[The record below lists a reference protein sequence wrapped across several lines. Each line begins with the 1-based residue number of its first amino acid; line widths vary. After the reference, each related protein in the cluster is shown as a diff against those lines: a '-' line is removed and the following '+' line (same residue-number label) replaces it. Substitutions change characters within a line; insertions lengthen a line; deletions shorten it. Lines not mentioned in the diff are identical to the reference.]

1 MKTSFIIVGIV
12 VLSAAV
18 ILPVDAAPIHMAD
31 SLTIPTVIVI
41 NEETVTTSINIT
53 NTMNGPI
60 QTILFDIEYDNAVVA
75 LTGVSSGSLTASGH
89 WQHIV
94 GENNKSI
101 TTATAYKDE
110 AIPNGSSGS
119 IILLHFTIV
128 GTKGDS
134 STLTLTSLDMAN
146 TALQHG
152 TAPLQSGEV
161 IINSIPSAPHS
172 PSPPNGATDVSV
184 STSLSWT
191 CEDPDG
197 NDLRYDVYFGTS
209 ASPPKRTSNQTG
221 TTWNTG
227 TLQYSTTY
235 HWHVVAWD
243 GHGAHNTSNL
253 WQFTTK
259 DAPPYPPENEFPTIS
274 LNSPADDATVSGT
287 VTISGTASDSD
298 GTVESVQVQIDAGSW
313 QMATGTTSWTYSW
326 DTTSVSDGSHTISA
340 WVSDDDDCSTFVS
353 ITVTVNNTPSNQAP
367 TVTIIAPTSGTQLKG
382 RFTIRGTASDPDG
395 NESLERVE
403 LKIGNAS
410 WMVVTGTTSWN
421 YNWDST
427 AVENGNYTIQARS
440 YDGTNYSEIDSISIT
455 VNNKKD
461 DDGTPSFQFILLL
474 AAAGIA
480 MLVLRRNRRY

>member
-1 MKTSFIIVGIV
+1 MKTS
-12 VLSAAV
+12 LAV
-18 ILPVDAAPIHMAD
+18 IALVVITATVISPVDAAPIQMAD

-89 WQHIV
+89 WQHMV

-101 TTATAYKDE
+101 TIATAYKDE

-152 TAPLQSGEV
+152 TAPIQSGEV
-161 IINSIPSAPHS
+161 FINSVPHAPHS
-172 PSPPNGATDVSV
+172 PSPMNDIMDVSV
-184 STSLSWT
+184 STSVSWN

-197 NDLRYDVYFGTS
+197 DDLQYDIYFGTPTT
-209 ASPPKRTSNQTG
+209 PPKRASNQTG
-221 TTWNTG
+221 TTWNPG

-235 HWHVVAWD
+235 YWRVIVWD
-243 GHGAHNTSNL
+243 EHGTHNTSNL
-253 WQFTTK
+253 WLFTTK
-259 DAPPYPPENEFPTIS
+259 DAPPPPENEFPTIS
-274 LNSPADDATVSGT
+274 LNSPVDGSTVSGT

-298 GTVESVQVQIDAGSW
+298 GTVESVKVQIDAGTW
-313 QMATGTTSWTYSW
+313 HMATGTTSWTYNW
-326 DTTSVSDGSHTISA
+326 DTTSVSDGNHTISA
-340 WVSDDDDCSTFVS
+340 WVLDDDDCSTFVS
-353 ITVTVNNTPSNQAP
+353 ITVTVNNTPANQPP
-367 TVTIIAPTSGTQLKG
+367 TVTITAPTDGTRLKG

-395 NESLERVE
+395 DDTLVRVE
-403 LKIGNAS
+403 LKIGQDS
-410 WMVVTGTTSWN
+410 WIVVNGTTSWT
-421 YNWDST
+421 YTWDT
-427 AVENGNYTIQARS
+427 AMVDNGDYDIQVRA
-440 YDGTNYSEIDSISIT
+440 YDGHDYSDIASIT
-455 VNNKKD
+455 VTVDNEKD
-461 DDGTPSFQFILLL
+461 KDGGIPGFQFILLL
-474 AAAGIA
+474 AAAFIA
-480 MLVLRRNRRY
+480 LLVWRRR